1 MSCLD
6 IQTKL
11 AMMMDQIGITKK
23 MLKEDSIR
31 PATKER
37 LEEELN
43 ILRRDV
49 KQLYFDLFKII
60 SN

>member
-11 AMMMDQIGITKK
+11 AMMLDQIGITKK
-23 MLKEDSIR
+23 MLNSDSIR

-37 LEEELN
+37 LEGELS

>member
-1 MSCLD
+1 
-6 IQTKL
+6 
-11 AMMMDQIGITKK
+11 MMMDQIGITKK

>member
-6 IQTKL
+6 IQIKL

-43 ILRRDV
+43 ILRKDV